1 MSLIIKSK
9 FWNKSNNIIIDY
21 SSKEFTKHKKVVKE
35 SGTIFRRANKLVFKP
50 TGSLNTSENNSND
63 NTNYINEARL
73 ISLVSIE
80 KKEGNNFII
89 DCGDWSKDLIE
100 VMDQKA
106 TYFLYKGTTIDN
118 FMKDKHRYHIL
129 AQGDIIKLGKIY
141 LKVLHI
147 KIKQDK
153 KKSKTESN
161 KGDSL
166 NNKSE
171 NNSNNDEEVENNI
184 EENDDNNNDNKSSI
198 NNNLII
204 ENEQENKTRNRN
216 KKNTSINKYATEAKR
231 ENFFKATN
239 NKNINRSVILN
250 QKLNLT
256 KSSIDLNDLNDQEKF
271 NQKRISKK
279 HRTEKNPKKPNKKL
293 NLELEIKSLK
303 NKICRICLCEESNP
317 EKNPLICPCICK
329 GSMKYIHYLC
339 LKNWLNLK
347 VEAELGP
354 INIEA
359 EKPTITYNT
368 NNIFCEL
375 CKTKLP
381 DYVKHN
387 GKLYN
392 VTFYKPK
399 YEQFIVLE
407 SIRDDNRR
415 TKFIHIIPLNEF
427 QMHRIGRLNN
437 CDLSLPDSSI
447 SRVHCCL
454 YIENSQ
460 LVLENNSKYGTKVL
474 VQNQKIKLQENYPL
488 CIETQNTY
496 LKIYLDKPFKL
507 FGCCGASTK
516 SNIAMQPYQY
526 QNQKGFDLFCSMVF
540 KDNDEENPEDE
551 DEKDENNNII
561 NDINNNINNED
572 GEEEK
577 KEKKIIDEDKNKINK
592 NHDSDK
598 SLSKNDKKEKNLINI
613 NLNEDTKSNK
623 EKKIKIKSKNK
634 GIRIIDSNIKS
645 KMKDNNS
652 LDKLKLI
659 NEDLPKNEKEN
670 NNSTSKIDESKT
682 NIKESNKEESN
693 PRLKNSQGRNM
704 GNIKKDK
711 NNDKN
716 KENKCST
723 LKTDI
728 NKITTQNDDCIQQ
741 IQDEEYPDKDK
752 KDIINLLNNNEINT
766 IKADLDNSEIKVID
780 SDSNQVL
787 DDDNNNSKLNKCI
800 NLDKI
805 NNLSYRNSNNK
816 EKINYSVV
824 NNYES
829 IFGLIPNEKTETSLL
844 LAPRHNKN
852 IKFGNFDIPNDN
864 ERITYQ
870 KNTNKIWDKF
880 NWNFK

>member
-1 MSLIIKSK
+1 
-9 FWNKSNNIIIDY
+9 
-21 SSKEFTKHKKVVKE
+21 
-35 SGTIFRRANKLVFKP
+35 
-50 TGSLNTSENNSND
+50 
-63 NTNYINEARL
+63 
-73 ISLVSIE
+73 
-80 KKEGNNFII
+80 
-89 DCGDWSKDLIE
+89 
-100 VMDQKA
+100 
-106 TYFLYKGTTIDN
+106 
-118 FMKDKHRYHIL
+118 
-129 AQGDIIKLGKIY
+129 
-141 LKVLHI
+141 
-147 KIKQDK
+147 
-153 KKSKTESN
+153 
-161 KGDSL
+161 
-166 NNKSE
+166 
-171 NNSNNDEEVENNI
+171 
-184 EENDDNNNDNKSSI
+184 
-198 NNNLII
+198 
-204 ENEQENKTRNRN
+204 
-216 KKNTSINKYATEAKR
+216 
-231 ENFFKATN
+231 
-239 NKNINRSVILN
+239 
-250 QKLNLT
+250 
-256 KSSIDLNDLNDQEKF
+256 
-271 NQKRISKK
+271 
-279 HRTEKNPKKPNKKL
+279 
-293 NLELEIKSLK
+293 
-303 NKICRICLCEESNP
+303 
-317 EKNPLICPCICK
+317 
-329 GSMKYIHYLC
+329 
-339 LKNWLNLK
+339 
-347 VEAELGP
+347 
-354 INIEA
+354 
-359 EKPTITYNT
+359 
-368 NNIFCEL
+368 
-375 CKTKLP
+375 
-381 DYVKHN
+381 
-387 GKLYN
+387 
-392 VTFYKPK
+392 
-399 YEQFIVLE
+399 
-407 SIRDDNRR
+407 
-415 TKFIHIIPLNEF
+415 
-427 QMHRIGRLNN
+427 MHRIGRLNN

-507 FGCCGASTK
+507 FGCCDASTK

-551 DEKDENNNII
+551 DEKDDNNNII

-577 KEKKIIDEDKNKINK
+577 KEKKISDEDKKKINK
-592 NHDSDK
+592 NHESDK

-682 NIKESNKEESN
+682 NIKESSKEESN

-728 NKITTQNDDCIQQ
+728 NKITTLNDDCIQQ